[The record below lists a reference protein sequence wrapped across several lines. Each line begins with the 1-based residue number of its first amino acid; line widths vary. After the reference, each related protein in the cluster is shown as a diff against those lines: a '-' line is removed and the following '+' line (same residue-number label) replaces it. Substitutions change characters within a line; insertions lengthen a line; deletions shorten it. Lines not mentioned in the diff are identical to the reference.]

1 MFNFHAAN
9 MTTIFSSTSNLNEFE
24 KDLTGEISVRLGLA
38 FNLREFLL
46 FYNLLKRKLLEDP
59 ISASGNE

>member
-1 MFNFHAAN
+1 
-9 MTTIFSSTSNLNEFE
+9 
-24 KDLTGEISVRLGLA
+24 ISVRLLLA